1 MLGKKGSS
9 GVSLKQQR
17 YIETIFELSKVHGHA
32 HSKDI
37 ADTLEIKMAS
47 VTDAIKKLAEKG
59 LVNYQARKSI
69 TLTKHGLEIALSLD
83 EKHHILAD
91 FFNNILGCP
100 PKRSESFACSVE
112 HVIDE
117 EFSDRLADF
126 ALFLK
131 KEPNG
136 KKLISEFQK
145 KYNNKTSDTD
155 DSK

>member
-1 MLGKKGSS
+1 MLGKKGNS
-9 GVSLKQQR
+9 GISLKQQR
-17 YIETIFELSKVHGHA
+17 YVETIFELSKIHGHA

-37 ADTLEIKMAS
+37 AETLGIKMAS
-47 VTDAIKKLAEKG
+47 VTDAIKKLAEMG

-69 TLTKHGLEIALSLD
+69 TLTDRGLEIALALD
-83 EKHHILAD
+83 EKHLVLAD
-91 FFNNILGCP
+91 FFNNILGCS

-131 KEPNG
+131 KESSG
-136 KKLISEFQK
+136 KNLISEFHK
-145 KYNNKTSDTD
+145 KYNKASDTD